1 MSKKKTKTKPDY
13 REINQD
19 VNNDDVLRKPRNWS
33 GERKK
38 TKDNSKRTKR

>member
-1 MSKKKTKTKPDY
+1 MSKKKPKKEPV

-33 GERKK
+33 GERAKK
-38 TKDNSKRTKR
+38 K